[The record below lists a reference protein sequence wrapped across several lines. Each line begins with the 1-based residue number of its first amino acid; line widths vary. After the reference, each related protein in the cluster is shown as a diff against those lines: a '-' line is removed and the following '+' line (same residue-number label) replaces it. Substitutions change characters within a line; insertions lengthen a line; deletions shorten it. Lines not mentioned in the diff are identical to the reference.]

1 MVRAGSRI
9 TQEEIGGFDVRT
21 SVFSVVDGQ
30 VESEVAEVPPW
41 ADPDAFGQEAAE
53 IHHSPNGTTVL
64 YRIPA
69 GCTVP
74 IHAGPN
80 YALCQIVSGRGT
92 LVLPS
97 GKEFHYQGPELFI
110 FEPGALH
117 GWRDV
122 VEDTYLT
129 VCEVMDES

>member
-1 MVRAGSRI
+1 MRTTVFKLI
-9 TQEEIGGFDVRT
+9 DEKVEPEIC
-21 SVFSVVDGQ
+21 
-30 VESEVAEVPPW
+30 EVPPW
-41 ADPDAFGQEAAE
+41 ADADENGQISADM
-53 IHHSPNGTTVL
+53 HKSPNGATTL

-69 GCTVP
+69 GREVP

-80 YALCQIVSGRGT
+80 YALCQIVSGRGK

-97 GKEFHYQGPELFI
+97 GQALEYVGPELFM

-122 VEDTYLT
+122 VEDTLLT
-129 VCEVMDES
+129 VCEVKVPG

>member
-1 MVRAGSRI
+1 M
-9 TQEEIGGFDVRT
+9 RT
-21 SVFSVVDGQ
+21 TIFNLVDGH
-30 VESEVAEVPPW
+30 VEFEISEVSPW
-41 ADPDAFGQEAAE
+41 GDPDEFGQVAAE
-53 IHHSPNGTTVL
+53 LHRSPNGTSVL

-74 IHAGPN
+74 IHTGPG
-80 YALCQIVSGRGT
+80 YALCQIISGQGK

-97 GKEFHYQGPELFI
+97 GRQIDYHGPELFI

-122 VEDTYLT
+122 VEDTLLT
-129 VCEVMDES
+129 VCEVKG

>member
-1 MVRAGSRI
+1 M
-9 TQEEIGGFDVRT
+9 RT
-21 SVFSVVDGQ
+21 TVFKLVDGQ
-30 VESEVAEVPPW
+30 VEPEACEVPPW
-41 ADPDAFGQEAAE
+41 ADADEFGQVAAE
-53 IHHSPNGTTVL
+53 MHHSPNGTTVL

-80 YALCQIVSGRGT
+80 YALCQIISGRGK

-97 GKEFHYQGPELFI
+97 GQELDYQGPELFT

-122 VEDTYLT
+122 VEDTLLT
-129 VCEVMDES
+129 VCEVKDKDK

>member
-1 MVRAGSRI
+1 M
-9 TQEEIGGFDVRT
+9 RT
-21 SVFSVVDGQ
+21 TVFKLVDGQ
-30 VESEVAEVPPW
+30 VEPEVCEVPPW
-41 ADPDAFGQEAAE
+41 ADADEFGQVAAE
-53 IHHSPNGTTVL
+53 MHHSPNGTTVL

-80 YALCQIVSGRGT
+80 YALCQIISGRGK

-97 GKEFHYQGPELFI
+97 GQELDYQGPELFT

-122 VEDTYLT
+122 VEDTLLT
-129 VCEVMDES
+129 VCEVKDKDK